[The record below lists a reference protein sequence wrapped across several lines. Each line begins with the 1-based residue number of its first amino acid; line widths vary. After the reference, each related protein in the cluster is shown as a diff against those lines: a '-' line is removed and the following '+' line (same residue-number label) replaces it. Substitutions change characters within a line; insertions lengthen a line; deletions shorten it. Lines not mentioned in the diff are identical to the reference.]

1 MFTFK
6 NTFFD
11 LPSDFYENVKPTPV
25 SNPKIIKLNKKLYE
39 NLDLDDQI
47 SNDLLTKVFSGN
59 LVLDSTQPISLKY
72 AGHQFGNFINQ
83 LGDGRAILLGEIVN
97 KSNERFDIQLKGS
110 GLTPF
115 SRQGDGRSAL
125 GPVIREYVVSEA
137 MFHLGIPTTRA
148 LCAVETGEKVMRES
162 IQPGGILTRVARSH
176 IRVGSFEYF
185 ASRED
190 WKNVEL
196 LLNYSIDR
204 HYPEIKESDEKALEF
219 LRSVASRQSDL
230 MADWMGVGFIHGV
243 MNTDNF
249 TISGE
254 TLDYGPC
261 AFMDEYDPATVYSSI
276 DHGGRYAFGNQ
287 PSIAAWN
294 LASLAG
300 CLISFIDNDSKKANE
315 LATKVLDDFSI
326 NTNQEILNVMCQKI
340 GLDGNSDQHQTILKS
355 LLKIMIPNQADYI
368 LSFRYLGQ
376 TLLDKDSLFLDQFK
390 EKEKIKEWLSNWKLT
405 VKELDLDAEELVKK
419 MDSINPIYIPRNH
432 NVDKA
437 IKAAYEENLEPMN
450 ELLEALKNPFKENKK
465 YSHLTVPPKEEE
477 KILQTFCGT

>member
-1 MFTFK
+1 MK
-6 NTFFD
+6 LSNSYIG
-11 LPSDFYENVKPTPV
+11 LPEEFYQVIKPVPVKSPQLLAFNQELV
-25 SNPKIIKLNKKLYE
+25 EELGLEIGPKQAIQY
-39 NLDLDDQI
+39 
-47 SNDLLTKVFSGN
+47 FSGN
-59 LVLDSTQPISLKY
+59 SVPENTIPIALNY
-72 AGHQFGNFINQ
+72 AGHQFGNFVHE
-83 LGDGRAILLGEIVN
+83 LGDGRATLIGEIEVG
-97 KSNERFDIQLKGS
+97 KERFDIQLKGS
-110 GLTPF
+110 GPTKF

-125 GPVIREYVVSEA
+125 GPVIREYIISEA
-137 MFHLGIPTTRA
+137 MHHLKIPTTRA
-148 LCAVETGEKVMRES
+148 LAAVSTGEHVFREQ
-162 IQPGGILTRVARSH
+162 IEPGGILTRIAKSH
-176 IRVGSFEYF
+176 IRVGTFEYF
-185 ASRED
+185 ASRQQWED
-190 WKNVEL
+190 VKHLADYTIQRHFPEIRELDNHYLEL
-196 LLNYSIDR
+196 L
-204 HYPEIKESDEKALEF
+204 KA
-219 LRSVASRQSDL
+219 VSRKQAKL
-230 MADWMGVGFIHGV
+230 IAKWMSVGFIHGV

-261 AFMDEYDPATVYSSI
+261 AFIDEYDPATVYSSI

-340 GLDGNSDQHQTILKS
+340 GLDGNFDQHQTILKD

-376 TLLDKDSLFLDQFK
+376 TLLDKGSLFLDQFK

-405 VKELDLDAEELVKK
+405 VKELDLDAEEMVKK

-465 YSHLTVPPKEEE
+465 YSHLAVPPKEEE